1 MTIRPNNRLRYIRIA
16 TAWGHRPSPPLASP
30 IAHFRSTSVT
40 GQAEAES
47 TDLRAR
53 YAPRRILLAFM
64 QPAITRTNGQYF
76 SWKGKSLHRKFP
88 NK

>member
-40 GQAEAES
+40 AKRNRLTCA
-47 TDLRAR
+47 TR